1 MLILRATTF
10 KDSQRSFLEVLDEH
24 GIQYNRPA
32 LPVGTPMASGIVI
45 EIVITGGWGALAVAC
60 LAWASV
66 RKSRKINVITKDG
79 QAIWLEGYSAKE
91 VAKILSL
98 AKQMAAIDT
107 KPESDG
113 GEA

>member
-24 GIQYNRPA
+24 GIQYNRTA
-32 LPVGTPMASGIVI
+32 LPVGTPMASGIAI

-66 RKSRKINVITKDG
+66 RQSRKINVITKDG

-91 VAKILSL
+91 VAKILSS
-98 AKQMAAIDT
+98 ARQMAAIDIT
-107 KPESDG
+107 PESG